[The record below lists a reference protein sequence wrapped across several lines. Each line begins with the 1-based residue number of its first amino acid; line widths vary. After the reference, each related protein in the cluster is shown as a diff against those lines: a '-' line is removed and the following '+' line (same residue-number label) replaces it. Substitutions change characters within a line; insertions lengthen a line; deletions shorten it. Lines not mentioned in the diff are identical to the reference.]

1 MVPIP
6 NTPKTTGLAQLD
18 STVSSLLHPGC
29 GLEWVVQ
36 FLDYLW
42 GIILGHGMVVSGV
55 FGVAGSATPGG
66 ALRFHPVST
75 WCTLDSQQEHVQR
88 CLVPSQFKNIPANN
102 KY

>member
-6 NTPKTTGLAQLD
+6 DIPKTTGLSQLD

-42 GIILGHGMVVSGV
+42 GITLGHGMVVSGV
-55 FGVAGSATPGG
+55 SGVVGSATPGG
-66 ALRFHPVST
+66 ELSIHLCPHGASQ
-75 WCTLDSQQEHVQR
+75 TL
-88 CLVPSQFKNIPANN
+88 N
-102 KY
+102 KS